1 MKDQLNRALVE
12 AVEKALG
19 ETEVEG
25 DLAARVRLAPAKNRD
40 HGDFASN
47 VALSLAKPLGL
58 NPRDLAS
65 KIVAELGNAGGIL
78 ANVEIAGPGFIN
90 FFMADERWH
99 EWIDRAL
106 RERDAFG
113 LSAEGAGER
122 VQVEFVSANPTGPLT
137 IGHGRNAVLG
147 DAIARILRASG
158 YDVTREYYFN
168 DAGRQMRV
176 LAESLRARY
185 EQLCGKASELP
196 EEGYQGRYLIEIA
209 RALHEEV
216 GEAWLTESEQS
227 FKERAQGAI
236 FADIRETLER
246 LGIEFESYFNENTLY
261 AEGLV
266 DAALEDLRA
275 LGLVYESEGATWFR
289 STDLKLDRDRVLIK
303 SSGEATYLLPDIAY
317 HREKFRRGFQ
327 RMVDIFG
334 PDHIEQFPYVQ
345 AAVAALGHEADRV
358 EVAIYQW
365 VNLRRGGE
373 IVKMSTRRASFVT
386 IDEVLDEVG
395 SDVFRFFMIERRAD
409 THLDFDLDLAKERS
423 DRNPVFKIQYAHARL
438 CSLERRAR
446 EEGVE
451 LPGAQEADL
460 TRLTSPVEKE
470 LAVELGR
477 YPDRVARSAR
487 EREPQVIA
495 RYLLDLASAF
505 HGYISDGRN
514 HRVLSED
521 QGLSKARLALVSA
534 LRITLANGLNLLG
547 ISAPEQM

>member
-1 MKDQLNRALVE
+1 MREQLTSLLLE
-12 AVEKALG
+12 AVRSALG
-19 ETEVEG
+19 DTPFEG
-25 DLAARVRLAPAKNRD
+25 DLASKVRLAPAKNRE

-47 VALSLAKPLGL
+47 VALALAKPLGL
-58 NPRDLAS
+58 EPRAFAAQ
-65 KIVAELGNAGGIL
+65 IVAELGNGGGIL
-78 ANVEIAGPGFIN
+78 ERVDIASPGFIN
-90 FFMADERWH
+90 FVLADERWH
-99 EWIDRAL
+99 DWIDRAL
-106 RERDAFG
+106 REGEEFG
-113 LSAEGAGER
+113 LSDGGGGER

-158 YDVTREYYFN
+158 YEVTREYYFN

-176 LAESLRARY
+176 LAGSLRARY
-185 EQLCGKASELP
+185 AQLCGRAEELP
-196 EEGYQGRYLIEIA
+196 EEGYQGEYLIDIA
-209 RALHEEV
+209 RSLHAEV
-216 GEAWLTESEQS
+216 GDSWLEETEEK
-227 FKERAQGAI
+227 FKQRAQAAI
-236 FADIRETLER
+236 FDEIRATLER

-261 AEGLV
+261 TDGLV
-266 DAALEDLRA
+266 EAALEDLRE
-275 LGLVYESEGATWFR
+275 LGLVYESEGATWLR
-289 STDLKLDRDRVLIK
+289 STDLKLDRDRVLVK
-303 SSGEATYLLPDIAY
+303 SSGEPTYLLPDIAY

-345 AAVAALGHEADRV
+345 AAVSALGHERDRV

-373 IVKMSTRRASFVT
+373 IVKMSTRKASFVT

-409 THLDFDLDLAKERS
+409 THLDFDLDLAQERS
-423 DRNPVFKIQYAHARL
+423 DRNPVFKIQYAHTRL
-438 CSLERRAR
+438 CSIERRAA
-446 EEGVE
+446 EEGFEQAQAGGAE
-451 LPGAQEADL
+451 LA
-460 TRLTSPVEKE
+460 RLESPAEKE

-477 YPDRVARSAR
+477 YPERIARAAR

-505 HGYISDGRN
+505 HTYISDARN

-521 QGLSKARLALVSA
+521 RALSEARLALVRA
-534 LRITLANGLNLLG
+534 IRITLANGLNLLG